1 MLATDALRNGA
12 MTSAGPTSTAWL
24 ADTTSAARLADMPRV
39 SEAGSSRTVSWSEGL
54 GEIVGTGGAVGERLG
69 IAVGG
74 WDVGVAMACTV
85 CVGLGVAVDA
95 RGRLSDDE
103 ESSDDDE
110 REALDVRGV
119 AVRVGLGG
127 DSDVK
132 DSFVGVEDS
141 ADPVPGVELPVV
153 ADRLPVCVVGVAV
166 APSAAAEIGAVPT
179 VPVGRSCVAVAFTA
193 VAVGGAVVAVDF
205 GAVAVACGVA
215 VTRCEVAVG
224 LGAVAVGCAALLPTF
239 ADGLVG
245 SGLVSAQIGARTE
258 AANPLLPVPRISP
271 AAVAVGWLKPS
282 DTSKASTAPGRR
294 LIRTQVVPHGT
305 AFPLVT
311 DEAPLRI
318 PHAHMPRCGAPVS
331 RTALKCA
338 AASPIEK
345 GVVD

>member
-1 MLATDALRNGA
+1 
-12 MTSAGPTSTAWL
+12 
-24 ADTTSAARLADMPRV
+24 
-39 SEAGSSRTVSWSEGL
+39 
-54 GEIVGTGGAVGERLG
+54 
-69 IAVGG
+69 
-74 WDVGVAMACTV
+74 
-85 CVGLGVAVDA
+85 VAVDA

-127 DSDVK
+127 DADVK
-132 DSFVGVEDS
+132 GSFVGVEDS

-153 ADRLPVCVVGVAV
+153 ADRFSACVVAVAV

-179 VPVGRSCVAVAFTA
+179 VPVGGTCVAAAFAA
-193 VAVGGAVVAVDF
+193 VAVGGTVVAVDF
-205 GAVAVACGVA
+205 SAVAVACGTAVA
-215 VTRCEVAVG
+215 RCEVAVG
-224 LGAVAVGCAALLPTF
+224 LEAVAVGLGAEAVGCAALLSTF
-239 ADGLVG
+239 VDGLVG

-258 AANPLLPVPRISP
+258 AANPLPPVPPISG

-294 LIRTQVVPHGT
+294 LLRTQVVPHRT

-318 PHAHMPRCGAPVS
+318 PHAHASMRRACS
-331 RTALKCA
+331 RTALNALQPRPSKRDFYVNIK
-338 AASPIEK
+338 PT
-345 GVVD
+345 